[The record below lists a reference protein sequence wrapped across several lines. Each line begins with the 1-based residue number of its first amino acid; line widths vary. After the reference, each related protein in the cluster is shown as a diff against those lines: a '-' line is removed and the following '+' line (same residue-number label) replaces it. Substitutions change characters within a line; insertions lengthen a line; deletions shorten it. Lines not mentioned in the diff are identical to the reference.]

1 MDTKRQ
7 NSPSLIDNVQILHS
21 DYTISIVYYQTNFNS
36 ISHFQMNKNLNIETI
51 GTYYEKLNKFN
62 LKI

>member
-21 DYTISIVYYQTNFNS
+21 DYTTVKLGYNELGYNELPVITNIKS
-36 ISHFQMNKNLNIETI
+36 
-51 GTYYEKLNKFN
+51 
-62 LKI
+62 

>member
-7 NSPSLIDNVQILHS
+7 NSPSLIDNVQTLHS

-36 ISHFQMNKNLNIETI
+36 FSHFQMNLILNIETI
-51 GTYYEKLNKFN
+51 GTYYEKLNKFQFT
-62 LKI
+62 I

>member
-7 NSPSLIDNVQILHS
+7 KSPSLIDNVQILHS

-36 ISHFQMNKNLNIETI
+36 ISHFQMNLILNIETI
-51 GTYYEKLNKFN
+51 GTYYEKLNKFQF
-62 LKI
+62 KI